1 MLLRSAA
8 IYCLLLLLP
17 YAGWGQCD
25 GNLGENIFPDGDF
38 GSGTAN
44 VLSPDPKI
52 APGFSYVAFPPP
64 IDGAYT
70 VTNNTALWANIFGA
84 WRLFG
89 DNSDDPNGYMML
101 VNASYSPGLFYE
113 QTVTGLCENTRYQ
126 FSADVTNVLKRGSNQ
141 LLPNVSFLL
150 DDEEYITT
158 GFLPEDELWKTYGF
172 SFTTRP
178 GQTSVKLALR
188 NNAPGGI
195 GNDLAIDNISFR
207 ACGPEALILPAAVAD
222 ICEDGDPIVLTAT
235 INGDQ
240 FPTPALQW
248 QTSPDGGET
257 WEDLPGENGSS
268 YVHDLRGSGLY
279 LYRYLVANSPA
290 NLAND
295 KCHIISNVK
304 QINVIPKNYAVV
316 DTLCAGLTFAVGD
329 RDYGR
334 TGVYVDTLVNAIGCD
349 SIVQLDL
356 TIVPDP
362 GLRGIFSLTQPSC
375 SYLPDGS
382 VRLDTILNGTAP
394 YRYTFAGQPRQA
406 GETVPSLTEA
416 SYPYRIQDRYGCARE
431 DSVRLVS
438 PNPFSVNLGPDLE
451 MVLGES
457 ATIPVRATQ
466 PVTAYEWSPAELIS
480 CDSLCSSVDVL
491 PPHTV
496 MLGLTATSDDGCLA
510 MDSVLLRVID
520 ERLVFIPTAFSP
532 NDDGENDR
540 FTVFGSV
547 PNVQGIVSLR
557 IFDRWGGEVFS
568 AGELLANDEQ
578 SGWDGR
584 VGDGRQAPVGTYVYS
599 ADVLFLD
606 GVTQTFAGTVTLV
619 R

>member
-8 IYCLLLLLP
+8 LYCLLLLLP
-17 YAGWGQCD
+17 YTGSGQCD

-64 IDGAYT
+64 NDGSYT
-70 VTNNTALWANIFGA
+70 VTNNTALWANIFPA

-101 VNASYSPGLFYE
+101 VNASYEPGLFYE
-113 QTVTGLCENTRYQ
+113 QTVTGLCENTLYQ
-126 FSADVTNVLKRGSNQ
+126 FSADVTNIIKRGTNQ

-158 GFLPEDELWKTYGF
+158 GFLPEDETWKTYGF

-195 GNDLAIDNISFR
+195 GNDLALDNISFR
-207 ACGPEALILPAAVAD
+207 ACGPEALILPAATSD

-257 WEDLPGENGSS
+257 WRDLPGENGSS
-268 YVHDLRGSGLY
+268 FVHDLRGSGLY
-279 LYRYLVANSPA
+279 LYRYLLANSPA
-290 NLAND
+290 NLSNT

-304 QINVIPKNYAVV
+304 RVNVIPKNYAVT
-316 DTLCAGLTFAVGD
+316 DTLCQGLSFTVGD
-329 RDYGR
+329 RTYGR

-349 SIVQLDL
+349 SIVRLDL

-362 GLRGIFSLTQPSC
+362 GLRGLFTLTQPSC
-375 SYLPDGS
+375 SYLPDGTA
-382 VRLDTILNGTAP
+382 RLDTIVNGTGP
-394 YRYTFAGQPRQA
+394 YRYTFAGQTRRP
-406 GETVPSLTEA
+406 GETVASLIEG
-416 SYPYRIQDRYGCARE
+416 SYSYRIEDRYGCARE
-431 DSVRLVS
+431 DSVRLIS
-438 PNPFSVNLGPDLE
+438 PNPFTVDLGPDVE
-451 MVLGES
+451 MILGES
-457 ATIPVRATQ
+457 VTIPVRATQ
-466 PVTAYEWSPAELIS
+466 PVTAYTWTPAELVD
-480 CDSLCSSVDVL
+480 CDSICSFVDVL
-491 PPHTV
+491 PPTTV
-496 MLGLTATSDDGCLA
+496 MLGLTALSDDGCEA

-532 NDDGENDR
+532 NGDGENDR
-540 FTVFGSV
+540 FTVFGSL
-547 PNVQGIVSLR
+547 PNVQGVVSLR

-568 AGELLANDEQ
+568 GGELLANDEQ

-584 VGDGRQAPVGTYVYS
+584 VGDGSEAPVGTYVYS
-599 ADVLFLD
+599 AAVRFLD
-606 GVTQTFAGTVTLV
+606 GVTQNYSGTVTLV